1 MAINITAKNIII
13 KVKNDYNLY
22 VGGKLEKITNK
33 MNVEATKGNLD
44 LISNKKI
51 TANGNKT

>member
-44 LISNKKI
+44 LISNKEI
-51 TANGNKT
+51 IPFMI